1 MNKYFDAENF
11 FEANMIKDFNSEKFK
26 KITLAEIKML
36 QKYIPKSDAY
46 ILDVI

>member
-26 KITLAEIKML
+26 KIKL
-36 QKYIPKSDAY
+36 
-46 ILDVI
+46 